1 MKVHGVG
8 WYESGFVS
16 DSNDY
21 TPAAIDGET
30 RTIDTM
36 L

>member
-1 MKVHGVG
+1 MKVHDVD
-8 WYESGFVS
+8 WCESGFVS
-16 DSNDY
+16 DPNDY